1 MRIIC
6 SVVNAS
12 AKQNFPDDSTWLA
25 TKDTTRGRK
34 ETNRKKCVIIAS
46 KISANLNFF
55 RLCTY
60 RIDTVMPEVE
70 R

>member
-12 AKQNFPDDSTWLA
+12 AKQNFPDDSAWPE

-34 ETNRKKCVIIAS
+34 ETNRKKCVVIAS
-46 KISANLNFF
+46 KISANLIFF